1 MELSGKY
8 DAMKTDINAGDFNK
22 RITLQIKTVTRGN
35 YGVETI
41 VWSDVATIWAKVE
54 SLRGREYFEAQQ
66 IQNENYVRIT
76 IRFRKNITPELR
88 VKYGSKY
95 LDIQSVINID
105 EANNHIELMCIEAT
119 T

>member
-1 MELSGKY
+1 M
-8 DAMKTDINAGDFNK
+8 NAGELNK
-22 RITLQIKTVTRGN
+22 RITLQIKTVTRGA
-35 YGVETI
+35 YGAEII
-41 VWSDVATIWAKVE
+41 VRSDFATVWAKIE
-54 SLRGREYFEAQQ
+54 PLRGREYFQAAQ

-76 IRFRKNITPELR
+76 IRYIKNATPEWG

-105 EANNHIELMCIEAT
+105 EANDRIELMCIEAT